1 MSDRILSEVD
11 AKHLFDQACA
21 PLFAMEWEELRSS
34 AVDPEVAGLRF
45 PQRFAE
51 AAFRLVRKLHDANIT
66 PEEFLQRSLSGAAEF
81 YAKPPN
87 FADPKLLY
95 ATKHAYHDSLHVG
108 AAELQRQYRREIDLA
123 KVLAKLYG
131 AYLELLA
138 GAGHTKAAS
147 KDPAFDAPAREP
159 RPAPNVRTY
168 RAQTQ
173 REEAAFIADRVRGW
187 IDEGTPLER
196 IGIVFRSVGC
206 IEPYETALLD
216 REIPVAVA
224 GDVNIWRDRRVL
236 DALAPLWSVVD
247 PFRHDWLL
255 RTLGN
260 PAVGLSDASLAVLC
274 SEPPSP
280 QVPLFVVEDE
290 PAPTTRPGRWDPK
303 RDLRLGWNVVR
314 GDQDAALSE
323 DARARLLRFRRLR
336 EGWLE
341 ALRVQPFEHF
351 VRLVWRQGLAREG
364 APASARAR
372 TQRLVL
378 GRALQRMCE
387 MLASSP
393 QATPMDVLLNA
404 QRRRCSHFEHDGPA
418 APNGFLRIFSVERA
432 REVEFD
438 HAIVAGVQPGSFPQ
452 WYAPDAFLFSRALGM
467 IPKENAG
474 DASASRTAKYS
485 YYVYRVNAQKAFYER
500 ERKAFEYALSLART
514 SVVVTA
520 SGSPTRGVT
529 APEFTEELRHA
540 FARNSA

>member
-1 MSDRILSEVD
+1 MTGRSLGAVE
-11 AKHLFDQACA
+11 AKRLFDEACA
-21 PLFAMEWEELRSS
+21 PLFAMQWEEFDGGTI
-34 AVDPEVAGLRF
+34 DPEVAGLRF
-45 PQRFAE
+45 PQRFSE
-51 AAFRLVRKLHDANIT
+51 AAFRLVRKLHDADIS
-66 PEEFLQRSLSGAAEF
+66 PDEFLQRSLSGAAEF

-87 FADPKLLY
+87 FADPKLLC

-123 KVLAKLYG
+123 KILAKLYG
-131 AYLELLA
+131 TYLELLA
-138 GAGHTKAAS
+138 SAGHTRAPA
-147 KDPAFDAPAREP
+147 KDLPPDAPAREP
-159 RPAPNVRTY
+159 RPAPNVGTF

-173 REEAAFIADRVRGW
+173 REEASFIAERVRGW
-187 IDEGTPLER
+187 IDDGTPLER
-196 IGIVFRSVGC
+196 IAILLRSVAC
-206 IEPYETALLD
+206 VEPYERALLD
-216 REIPVAVA
+216 REIPVAIA

-236 DALAPLWSVVD
+236 DALALLWNVVD

-255 RTLGN
+255 RTLGG

-290 PAPTTRPGRWDPK
+290 PAPATRAGRWDPK

-314 GDQDAALSE
+314 GDQDMALSE

-336 EGWLE
+336 EGWLD
-341 ALRVQPFEHF
+341 ALHGQPFERF
-351 VRLVWRQGLAREG
+351 VRLVWQQGLAREG
-364 APASARAR
+364 PPTSARAR
-372 TQRLVL
+372 TQQLLL
-378 GRALQRMCE
+378 GRALERMCGII
-387 MLASSP
+387 ASSP
-393 QATPMDVLLNA
+393 HATPMEALHDA
-404 QRRRCSHFEHDGPA
+404 QRRRDSHFEYDDA
-418 APNGFLRIFSVERA
+418 VAPSGFLRILSVEAA

-452 WYAPDAFLFSRALGM
+452 FYAPDAFLFSRALGM

-485 YYVYRVNAQKAFYER
+485 YYVHRVNAQKAFYER

-520 SGSPTRGVT
+520 SGPPTRGVT
-529 APEFTEELRHA
+529 APEFAEELRHA